1 MKGGIAPRI
10 AWRLIRIQ
18 RSRGASGAI
27 ATVSVAGVA
36 VAVAAIICVLSVFNG
51 FREILDSRSA
61 RMLADIEVTPM
72 LGKTIPADSLESVAM
87 TIPDV
92 ELATPVVCD
101 MALAINNG
109 HEMPVRLYAAD
120 LRKLRLITEIDSIIY
135 KPGRYPDEEI
145 SFESTPEALIAAGT
159 AVKLSAFQGN
169 KIFLFTPRRKGTIN
183 PSNPAASFITDSVA
197 VTGIFE
203 SGDELFDTSTIIL
216 PPEVARPLFM
226 LEDNEATSLIVKVK
240 SHTETKAGG
249 RHGSYARRN
258 HRADSKLT
266 ERVKGELQQAL
277 GPGYDVRTRAEQQQ
291 TAFRMVNIEKWVTF
305 LLLIFI
311 LLIASFNIISTMTM
325 FVLEK
330 RRDMRILRALGM
342 TRRSIGAV
350 FAWQSAFVTAIG
362 TAAGMLTGLILSL
375 LQQHFGWINMGEGPD
390 GLPVPYPVRVD
401 WLDFP
406 AVLIPTLIV
415 GLIAART
422 AAAYSR
428 RSLRGNASI

>member
-1 MKGGIAPRI
+1 MKRSIAPRI
-10 AWRLIRIQ
+10 AWRLIRIR

-61 RMLADIEVTPM
+61 RMIADIEVTPKH
-72 LGKTIPADSLESVAM
+72 GKTLPADSLESVALSM
-87 TIPDV
+87 PDV
-92 ELATPVVCD
+92 EAATPVVCD
-101 MALAINNG
+101 QALAIYNG

-120 LRKLRLITEIDSIIY
+120 LSELRLLTDIDSIIY
-135 KPGRYPDEEI
+135 KPGRYPRSETD
-145 SFESTPEALIAAGT
+145 FDSTPEALISAGT
-159 AVKLSAFQGN
+159 AVKLSAYPES
-169 KIFLFTPRRKGTIN
+169 KIFLFTPRREGTIN

-216 PPEVARPLFM
+216 PAEVARPLFM
-226 LEDNEATSLIVKVK
+226 LEDDEATSLIIKIK
-240 SHTETKAGG
+240 SPDDAKAG
-249 RHGSYARRN
+249 SRRDIPA
-258 HRADSKLT
+258 HIKRA
-266 ERVKGELQQAL
+266 ERVKSGIQQAL
-277 GPGYDVRTRAEQQQ
+277 GPGYNVKTRAEQQQ

-330 RRDMRILRALGM
+330 RHDLRILRALGM

-362 TAAGMLTGLILSL
+362 TAAGMLAGLILSL
-375 LQQHFGWINMGEGPD
+375 LQQHFGWITMGAGPD
-390 GLPVPYPVRVD
+390 GIPIPYPVRVD

-406 AVLIPTLIV
+406 AVLLPTLLV
-415 GLIAART
+415 GLIAAWT